1 MSLAYTPNNDE
12 RDQDNFHL
20 TAVPDDPDPLFDTF
34 DADSLALYVER
45 ASLADDAKNLRSHAR
60 VAYLAAAECVDRF
73 IHVAGLGWFSWD
85 GKRFVNDI
93 EDKAI
98 TRAVVRVIGD
108 LAPQAL
114 GDKELFS
121 DLVRSQTSS
130 GLAGVVRL
138 MSTIESLTATV
149 AELDVDPYLLNT
161 PAGVL
166 NLRELEQV
174 DWDSLT
180 VHPHSPAY
188 RMTQITRG
196 SYDPFAQSELWHRF
210 LTRSLPDEGVRCYMQ
225 QTTGVGLIGEQPEH
239 TLPIHTGKGR
249 NGKGVSYSAILYAL
263 GDYAAV
269 ANPNLFNVDRNATAD
284 KPNPALLDLRGR
296 RLVFMSETAKSAEM
310 DAAKIKALTG
320 GDPIK
325 ARGVHSK
332 TTVEFYPSHLLVL
345 ITNHAPQ
352 LPADDPAVWERVRNV
367 PWDVVVPPAER
378 DPRLGNKL
386 RAESDGILMWA
397 LRGLEEYLRSGL
409 TPPARVAE
417 ATEEYKSAQ
426 DTVTNFIEERCED
439 GCSDRESEPTK
450 VLHVDYQRYCRANG
464 VMREHILGE
473 RDFGS
478 RLDQLGYPSKKSG
491 SRRFRQ
497 GLRVLLD
504 DDEARGADL
513 RREEA
518 ARIAKLYQ
526 VDSRRDAEAG
536 SGHQT
541 HTVPSAHVSGGKAPV
556 PA

>member
-1 MSLAYTPNNDE
+1 MSLAYTHDHAS
-12 RDQDNFHL
+12 RDHDDFHL
-20 TAVPDDPDPLFDTF
+20 TVVPDDQDSTF
-34 DADSLALYVER
+34 DAFDADRLALDVER
-45 ASLADDAKNLRSHAR
+45 ASLAEDAKNLRSHAR
-60 VAYLAAAECVDRF
+60 LAYLAAAECVDRF
-73 IHVAGLGWFSWD
+73 VHVAGLGWFSWD
-85 GKRFVNDI
+85 GKRFVSDI

-98 TRAVVRVIGD
+98 TRAVVRVIRD

-121 DLVRSQTSS
+121 DLVKSQTSS

-138 MSTIESLTATV
+138 MSTIESLTTTV
-149 AELDVDPYLLNT
+149 AELDADPYLLNT

-166 NLRELEQV
+166 DLRELEQV
-174 DWDSLT
+174 HWDSLT
-180 VHPHSPAY
+180 VHPHNPTY

-196 SYDPFAQSELWHRF
+196 SYDPSAHSEVWDRF

-225 QTTGVGLIGEQPEH
+225 QTTGVGLIGEQLEH
-239 TLPIHTGKGR
+239 TLPIHSGKGR
-249 NGKGVSYSAILYAL
+249 NGKGVSYGAILYAL

-325 ARGVHSK
+325 ARGVHGK
-332 TTVEFYPSHLLVL
+332 ITVEFYPSHLLVL

-367 PWDVVVPPAER
+367 PWDVVVPPADR

-386 RAESDGILMWA
+386 RAEADGILMWA
-397 LRGLEEYLRSGL
+397 LRGLEEYLRNGL
-409 TPPARVAE
+409 IPPARVAE
-417 ATEEYKSAQ
+417 ATEEYKATQ

-439 GCSDRESEPTK
+439 GCADRDSESTK

-473 RDFGS
+473 RDFGA

-491 SRRFRQ
+491 SRRFRE
-497 GLRVLLD
+497 GLRLLP
-504 DDEARGADL
+504 DEDMVQGADL

-518 ARIAKLYQ
+518 VRIAKLYQ
-526 VDSRRDAEAG
+526 VRSHLDAEAG
-536 SGHQT
+536 SGPQAQAA
-541 HTVPSAHVSGGKAPV
+541 PSAGGGNAPA

>member
-12 RDQDNFHL
+12 RDQDNFRL
-20 TAVPDDPDPLFDTF
+20 TVVPDDPDPVFDTI
-34 DADSLALYVER
+34 DADSLAVQAER
-45 ASLADDAKNLRSHAR
+45 ASLTDDAKNLRSHAR

-85 GKRFVNDI
+85 GKRFVSDI

-108 LAPQAL
+108 LARQAL

-138 MSTIESLTATV
+138 MSTIESLTAAV
-149 AELDVDPYLLNT
+149 AELDADPYLLNT

-196 SYDPFAQSELWHRF
+196 SYDPFARSELWHRF

-239 TLPIHTGKGR
+239 TLPIHNGKGR

-386 RAESDGILMWA
+386 RAEADGILMWA
-397 LRGLEEYLRSGL
+397 LQGLEEYLRNGL
-409 TPPARVAE
+409 TPPARVAQ

-426 DTVTNFIEERCED
+426 DTVTNFLEERCED
-439 GCSDRESEPTK
+439 GCADRDSEPTK

-478 RLDQLGYPSKKSG
+478 RLDELGYPSKKSG

-526 VDSRRDAEAG
+526 LDSRPDADAG
-536 SGHQT
+536 SEHQT
-541 HTVPSAHVSGGKAPV
+541 HTASSTDASGGNAPV